1 MRASRCTVMRPT
13 FTVSTGARA
22 RLLASTVLSSV
33 LVLTTLSASS
43 VAVAQPAVLSVAELA
58 PKTRSDDPRVRAA
71 AVLQLGA
78 TNDDAA
84 VDPLCRSLSDTAE
97 VVRISAASALR
108 RLNRAAGVTCLK
120 SRLVV
125 ESADGPKLQM
135 SRALQALEASA
146 TPAAPAPAPAAYA
159 PPSHANAK
167 YYVALSNVTT
177 TAERPQADVEAV
189 VLKAVR
195 AKLETS
201 GDFQLAPM
209 KETADGAKKALAGK
223 KMKGFYLSISVEKFD
238 YSGGNLRVKVNI
250 AIFSYPGKALIAPSG
265 KSASMSGVTPG
276 DRNAEDQLLT
286 AVAGAAAKQFA
297 DSASSM

>member
-1 MRASRCTVMRPT
+1 MMRAPRCTVTRPT
-13 FTVSTGARA
+13 LASSTRARV
-22 RLLASTVLSSV
+22 RLLASAALSSV
-33 LVLTTLSASS
+33 LVLSSVSASS
-43 VAVAQPAVLSVAELA
+43 IAMAQPAVLSVAELA
-58 PKTRSDDPRVRAA
+58 PKTRADDPRVRAA

-84 VDPLCRSLSDTAE
+84 VEPLCKSLSDNAE

-120 SRLVV
+120 SRLAV

-135 SRALQALEASA
+135 SRAVQALESSA
-146 TPAAPAPAPAAYA
+146 TPAAAPQPAAYS
-159 PPSHANAK
+159 PPTRANAK
-167 YYVALSNVTT
+167 FYVALSNVSN
-177 TAERPQADVEAV
+177 AGDRPQADVEAV

-195 AKLETS
+195 SKLETS

-209 KETADGAKKALAGK
+209 KETPDGAKKALAGK

-297 DSASSM
+297 DSAPSM